1 MSRNLVLTL
10 AANGRVGEIRK
21 VVDAFTDM
29 METSRGVVNVKIISA
44 EELNKK
50 SLETIE
56 SAVISMV

>member
-1 MSRNLVLTL
+1 LSRNLVLTL